1 MCVCVCVCCLF
12 HRAGPFILTF
22 SPSLSLSS
30 ETACESDVCTLAHAC
45 VCMCACMCVLSALA
59 RFVPSR
65 VPEAGLKGGVEDGWR
80 KEEGVLL
87 PEALL
92 PECPV
97 LSTAL
102 RLLALCCPLRLYLRS
117 CDESMGRPV
126 QR

>member
-1 MCVCVCVCCLF
+1 MIANVCVCVCVCCLF

-87 PEALL
+87 PEALFAGVPRSVDGSPL
-92 PECPV
+92 ACSL
-97 LSTAL
+97 LSA
-102 RLLALCCPLRLYLRS
+102 APLFA
-117 CDESMGRPV
+117 
-126 QR
+126 